1 MDAASEIAE
10 LRAKLAEREAE
21 LATAHLLIEQYKAQL
36 HKLRRMQ
43 FGRSS
48 EALDAQIEQLELR
61 LEDLEEAEAARQ
73 TAVAA
78 RGTSR
83 PEHRQPVRRP
93 LPNICR
99 VRRSS
104 TPRPRF
110 ALVAVAR
117 TSPGQAKI
125 LPKCWRK
132 SQHG

>member
-21 LATAHLLIEQYKAQL
+21 LATAHLLIEQYKAHL

-73 TAVAA
+73 AAVAA

-83 PEHRQPVRRP
+83 PERRQPVRRP
-93 LPNICR
+93 LPEHLPREEIIHPPAEIC
-99 VRRSS
+99 
-104 TPRPRF
+104 
-110 ALVAVAR
+110 
-117 TSPGQAKI
+117 PGCGGTHFSRLGEDFTEVLEKT
-125 LPKCWRK
+125 
-132 SQHG
+132 QHG